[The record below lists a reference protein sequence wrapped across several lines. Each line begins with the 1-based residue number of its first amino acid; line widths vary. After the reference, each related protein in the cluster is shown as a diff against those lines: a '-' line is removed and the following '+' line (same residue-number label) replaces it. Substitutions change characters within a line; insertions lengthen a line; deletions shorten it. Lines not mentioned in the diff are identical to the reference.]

1 MLVKT
6 VPALG
11 FIEFC
16 VEALYMDEKQLS
28 PNMIVLIPLFFHLL
42 DRPNDAECYH
52 LYNSPSFLF
61 TGQSSKLAHF
71 NSIFALDVSWLS
83 KVTWLLS
90 KALDLPLKTS
100 RVHYIKKEEE
110 ETNKEKERK
119 QQREDN
125 FYCSSSFNFPFN

>member
-119 QQREDN
+119 QQRGQ
-125 FYCSSSFNFPFN
+125 FLLFFLFQLSF